1 MLNKRTGAESD
12 RALLCGDECSAVWDF
27 VQEDAV
33 EPLSKY
39 LKNIREALGR

>member
-1 MLNKRTGAESD
+1 MLKSGTGADDD

-27 VQEDAV
+27 VQEDVV

-39 LKNIREALGR
+39 LKNVKALGR